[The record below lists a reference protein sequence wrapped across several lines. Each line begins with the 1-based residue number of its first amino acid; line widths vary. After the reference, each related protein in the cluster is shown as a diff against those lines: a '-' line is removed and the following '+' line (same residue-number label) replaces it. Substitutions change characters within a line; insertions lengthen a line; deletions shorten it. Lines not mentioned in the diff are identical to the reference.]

1 MEKLVKDIMNTKTQI
16 IQQYRRTEKDT
27 GSCEVQIAI
36 LTHRIQNLSIHLKKH
51 KQDFHSKRGL
61 LMLVGARRRFLR
73 YLKKHSIQRY
83 DDLTEKLSIRKQ

>member
-16 IQQYRRTEKDT
+16 IQQYCRTEKDT